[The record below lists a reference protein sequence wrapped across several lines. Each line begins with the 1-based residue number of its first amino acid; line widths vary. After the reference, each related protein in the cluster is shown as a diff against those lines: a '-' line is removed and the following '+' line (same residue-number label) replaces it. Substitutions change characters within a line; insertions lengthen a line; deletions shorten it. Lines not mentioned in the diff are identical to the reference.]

1 MDYVSNAVQA
11 TSGSTTSVVP
21 GSQNSNAAS
30 SGILNFNGLLQNAT
44 AAPVAAAG
52 QEAAAGQTAATP
64 LAQTAAVTANPT
76 VQSAV
81 GQALAGDTA
90 ARVTDTVT
98 LLAANTHPLTL
109 VSTKLNQQ
117 TVDADAV
124 AEDAAVDT
132 LQLTGDEPLPQGA
145 TTPQNLDKHLLVDAK
160 AGAAAQVAQITDP
173 NTKLAGAAD
182 AITADRGAHKLTPA
196 ADIVVSAR
204 GARVEPVVTQSLMPS
219 ASVTTTAA
227 VAKEAGAVG
236 LSTGSTEQPITVNTD
251 GKTLPAQIFV
261 HGRAVADAANTD
273 PVARVTPVIGNSA
286 DARAQSAPA
295 AQEIATTQV
304 SNSNVTTALSTNAIA
319 HGLVARQRNS
329 AANDES
335 ASQISRG
342 GNEARLL
349 ELNGVR
355 TTRAITADDA
365 RAPLA
370 ITAAGDEPVRHINA
384 VTLAATRENQSL
396 RAAIPAVN
404 QQQVTARASG
414 VEMAQISSVDFA
426 AAQIESAPASQGVSR
441 ISILEPGW
449 TNQLG
454 SDLRALVTR
463 GSSTTQVQ
471 VSPAELGPLD
481 IEVSVNRQELSVRI
495 LAMHGQTR
503 EMLEAALPRLREY
516 LGQNYASVDVS
527 VGTGSG
533 NSSSGSSA
541 HSHHSSGQA
550 MAMMSDAQDGLRDS
564 GATRES
570 ESNDNTTDA
579 EVPVESDTPVPV
591 NAPKPA
597 RGLVDAYA

>member
-21 GSQNSNAAS
+21 GSQNTNAAG

-44 AAPVAAAG
+44 AAPVAAA
-52 QEAAAGQTAATP
+52 APHAVNGQTAAAP
-64 LAQTAAVTANPT
+64 LAQTTTVTANPT
-76 VQSAV
+76 IQSAV
-81 GQALAGDTA
+81 GEALAGGTA

-98 LLAANTHPLTL
+98 LLAANTQPLSL
-109 VSTKLNQQ
+109 VGTKVIQQ
-117 TVDADAV
+117 TVDADAA
-124 AEDAAVDT
+124 AEEALADSLLPA
-132 LQLTGDEPLPQGA
+132 LTGDEVVLQGTASPQVV
-145 TTPQNLDKHLLVDAK
+145 DKHLLVEAK
-160 AGAAAQVAQITDP
+160 AGTAAQVAQMAQP
-173 NTKLAGAAD
+173 NARLAQAVD
-182 AITADRGAHKLTPA
+182 AITEDRSAIKSTQA

-204 GARVEPVVTQSLMPS
+204 GARVESVVTQSLMPS
-219 ASVTTTAA
+219 ATTPAA
-227 VAKEAGAVG
+227 VAKEADTVG
-236 LSTGSTEQPITVNTD
+236 LSTVAPEQPIVVKTE

-261 HGRAVADAANTD
+261 HGRAVVDAANSEQ
-273 PVARVTPVIGNSA
+273 VARVTPVTGNAA
-286 DARAQSAPA
+286 DARALPVPA
-295 AQEIATTQV
+295 AQEITTTQA
-304 SNSNVTTALSTNAIA
+304 SNGNVTTALSTNAIA
-319 HGLVARQRNS
+319 HGLVARQRHS

-355 TTRAITADDA
+355 TTRAMAADDA

-370 ITAAGDEPVRHINA
+370 ITTTGEEPVRHINA

-396 RAAIPAVN
+396 RTAMPAAV
-404 QQQVTARASG
+404 QQQVAARASG
-414 VEMAQISSVDFA
+414 IEMAQISSVDFA

-441 ISILEPGW
+441 IAILEPGW

-516 LGQNYASVDVS
+516 LGQNYTSVDVS

-550 MAMMSDAQDGLRDS
+550 MAMMSDAQDGLSDS

-570 ESNDNTTDA
+570 ETSDDTADT
-579 EVPVESDTPVPV
+579 EVPVESDNPVPV
-591 NAPKPA
+591 NAAKPA